1 MDTKKPSEALKGFRQ
16 FNKTAREVRAKKLGY
31 ADAAT
36 YIAYLESLINSGDVF
51 PGCSSKSPGSK
62 SKTTS
67 SEDCTKSTKSTKATK
82 TNPKGYPTIHI
93 VDVLDSSGSM
103 MGGKHDAALKGINS
117 GIKDLKESK
126 VRVNYTYTLVDFSTD
141 VRFVHTKDKL
151 LSVGKV
157 ACGTRSSTALFDAIG
172 DAIVK
177 VSPGAV
183 KDDKVLVN
191 IYTDGQENSS
201 RRYTAHDI
209 SGFIDQLSTSGWT
222 FTFIGTPGDVAYATN
237 ILKIHESNTLSYDGT
252 AKGLEKSLTATRSS
266 RTAYS
271 TAVQDGLDVSVGFYK
286 NIETPEEPKKSK
298 KTK

>member
-1 MDTKKPSEALKGFRQ
+1 MDTKKPSESLKGFKQ
-16 FNKTAREVRAKKLGY
+16 YNKVAREVRAKKLGY

-51 PGCSSKSPGSK
+51 PECCSKSPGSK
-62 SKTTS
+62 SKCTS
-67 SEDCTKSTKSTKATK
+67 SKDCTKSKKSTKTTK
-82 TNPKGYPTIHI
+82 TSPKEYPTIHI

-126 VRVNYTYTLVDFSTD
+126 VKVVYTYTLVDFSTD
-141 VRFVHTKDKL
+141 IRFIHTKANL
-151 LSVGKV
+151 LAVGRV
-157 ACGTRSSTALFDAIG
+157 GCTTRSSTALFDAIG
-172 DAIVK
+172 QAVEK
-177 VSPGAV
+177 VLPGIG

-191 IYTDGQENSS
+191 IYTDGQENASKS
-201 RRYTAHDI
+201 FTAGNI
-209 SGFIDQLSTSGWT
+209 SLLIEDLSTKGWT
-222 FTFIGTPGDVAYATN
+222 FTFIGTPQDVAYASN
-237 ILKIHESNTLSYDGT
+237 ILKIHKSNTLSYDGT

-266 RTAYS
+266 RQIYAS
-271 TAVQDGLDVSVGFYK
+271 AVQDGLDVSQGFYK

>member
-1 MDTKKPSEALKGFRQ
+1 MDTKKPSESLKGFKQ
-16 FNKTAREVRAKKLGY
+16 YNKVAREVRAKKLGY

-51 PGCSSKSPGSK
+51 PECCSKSPGSK
-62 SKTTS
+62 SKCTS
-67 SEDCTKSTKSTKATK
+67 SEDCVKSKKSTKTTK
-82 TNPKGYPTIHI
+82 TNPKEYPTIHI

-103 MGGKHDAALKGINS
+103 SGDKHNAALKGING
-117 GIKDLKESK
+117 GIQDLKESK
-126 VRVNYTYTLVDFSTD
+126 VKVNYTYTLVDFSTD

-151 LSVGKV
+151 LAVSKV

-172 DAIVK
+172 EAVQK
-177 VSPGAV
+177 VLPGIG

-191 IYTDGQENSS
+191 IYTDGQENASK
-201 RRYTAHDI
+201 RYTAHDI

-222 FTFIGTPGDVAYATN
+222 FTFIGTPQDVAYASN
-237 ILKIHESNTLSYDGT
+237 VLRIHESNTLSYDGT

-266 RTAYS
+266 RTSYS
-271 TAVQDGLDVSVGFYK
+271 LSVSKGEDVSQGFYK

-298 KTK
+298 KN